1 MRMGIFFT
9 TIYYSLRIK
18 QTEFAVFHG
27 WCFLTEINFYFVKKN
42 FLYIYLLWNL
52 SIFLH
57 LYIQLFFLMRSIS
70 SKNGHDPR
78 SLLNTFLLFLY
89 CFECH
94 ATWFELAT
102 LPARTILYIVKTSA
116 GHMDLHVLQ
125 RTSVRPSRVMQK
137 ENFETLNFMLRF
149 SKGETIKKIVCTSFV
164 LIVLYKKIKAKDV
177 PIALTNWRLCI

>member
-1 MRMGIFFT
+1 M
-9 TIYYSLRIK
+9 
-18 QTEFAVFHG
+18 
-27 WCFLTEINFYFVKKN
+27 
-42 FLYIYLLWNL
+42 

-57 LYIQLFFLMRSIS
+57 LYIQLLFLMRSIS

-102 LPARTILYIVKTSA
+102 LPARTTLYIVKTSA

-149 SKGETIKKIVCTSFV
+149 SKGETIKKIVCSSFV